1 MSTQEVRGAPRRV
14 RGLAVGRRRRPGG
27 RRAEGGSPAG
37 GPLPP
42 PLRPVLPPPSPRLL
56 YPLELAIDV
65 LQPAFTCSL
74 VHCLYPPAA
83 AAGALRAFATILLG
97 NGVLALAVRSQT
109 SPLPFRCGGYHSSR
123 SSSRS
128 SSCCRPSGGRAQRG
142 GPCGASCLRPWLH
155 AALCIC
161 LVITLTSAPSSPSP
175 HPCRWQLPAI
185 LATAATLLAH
195 TRTFCGSALL
205 QHGVATLH
213 ALLHLLLPIIA
224 PAFIE
229 LAPPEG
235 FGVLWA
241 RGHDASAGGAALC
254 AAYHVPS
261 VVLGC
266 AALAAHLY
274 AAEAQQ
280 RKAFM
285 AESGTAADGRARA

>member
-1 MSTQEVRGAPRRV
+1 MRFPSPSIEAEFAQR
-14 RGLAVGRRRRPGG
+14 LAQRRRG
-27 RRAEGGSPAG
+27 RHRCSRTATALKLVVVLAASLDAPQPAAAALLLALVAVWVAWM
-37 GPLPP
+37 PSCPP
-42 PLRPVLPPPSPRLL
+42 KRLL

-109 SPLPFRCGGYHSSR
+109 SPLPF
-123 SSSRS
+123 
-128 SSCCRPSGGRAQRG
+128 
-142 GPCGASCLRPWLH
+142 
-155 AALCIC
+155 
-161 LVITLTSAPSSPSP
+161 
-175 HPCRWQLPAI
+175 RWQLPAI